1 MEGQLPLFKK
11 KLAFEIR
18 NIPEEYLPNLIQIVR
33 LFRQSVTLN
42 SAEESFRQGWKESL
56 MGEIHPVSN
65 LWDGIDDR

>member
-11 KLAFEIR
+11 KLAFEIK

-42 SAEESFRQGWKESL
+42 SAVQEAQG
-56 MGEIHPVSN
+56 V
-65 LWDGIDDR
+65 